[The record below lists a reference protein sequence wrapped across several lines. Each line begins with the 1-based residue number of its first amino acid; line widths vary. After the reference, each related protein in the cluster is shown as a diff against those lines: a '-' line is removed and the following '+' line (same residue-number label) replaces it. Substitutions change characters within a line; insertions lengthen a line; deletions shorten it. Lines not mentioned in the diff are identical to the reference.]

1 MNKTLKQKLMA
12 AFIALGLSAPA
23 AFVAYDLT
31 LPSEGFHQSVYLDP
45 VALPTVCVG
54 HMDKSLKLGQ
64 KFSVDECMKMFAE
77 DWKKHQAQL
86 NSVVK
91 VDYKSE
97 WQKEALTDF
106 TFNLG
111 ITAVKSSTLLRKLN
125 AKDHIGACR
134 ELTKWV
140 KGRVK
145 GQLVTLRGLVTRRNN
160 TMPFCMGELTYDK
173 QKAYEDF
180 KREYEYEVSKRQKE
194 SN

>member
-1 MNKTLKQKLMA
+1 VNKSIKQKLIV

-31 LPSEGFHQSVYLDP
+31 LPSEGLSQPVYLDP
-45 VALPTVCVG
+45 VGLPTVCVG
-54 HMDKSLKLGQ
+54 HMDRSLKLGQ

-77 DWKKHQAQL
+77 DWKKHQSQL
-86 NSVVK
+86 NNVVK

-111 ITAVKSSTLLRKLN
+111 ITAVKSSTLIRKLN
-125 AKDHIGACR
+125 TKDHVGACR

-145 GQLVTLRGLVTRRNN
+145 GQLVTLRGLAARRNN
-160 TMPFCMGELTYDK
+160 TMPFCMGELSYDK

>member
-1 MNKTLKQKLMA
+1 VNKTIKQKLIV

-23 AFVAYDLT
+23 AFVAYDLS

-45 VALPTVCVG
+45 VGLSTVCIG
-54 HMDKSLKLGQ
+54 RMDKSLKLGQ

-86 NSVVK
+86 NSVVHTP
-91 VDYKSE
+91 YASE

-111 ITAVKSSTLLRKLN
+111 IGNVKSSTLLRKLN
-125 AKDHIGACR
+125 AKDHVGACK

-145 GQLVTLRGLVTRRNN
+145 GKLVTLRGLVTRRNN
-160 TMPFCMGELTYDK
+160 TMPFCLGELSYDK

-180 KREYEYEVSKRQKE
+180 KREYDNEVYKRQKE
-194 SN
+194 GS

>member
-1 MNKTLKQKLMA
+1 VNKNIKQKLIA

-31 LPSEGFHQSVYLDP
+31 YPSEGLVQHVYLDP
-45 VALPTVCVG
+45 VSLPTVCIG
-54 HMDKSLKLGQ
+54 RMDKSLKLGQ

-86 NSVVK
+86 NSVVR
-91 VDYKSE
+91 VGYASE

-111 ITAVKSSTLLRKLN
+111 ITAVKSSTLIRKLN
-125 AKDHIGACR
+125 TKDHIGACR

-160 TMPFCMGELTYDK
+160 TMPFCMGELSYDK

-180 KREYEYEVSKRQKE
+180 KREYDNEVSKRQKE

>member
-1 MNKTLKQKLMA
+1 
-12 AFIALGLSAPA
+12 
-23 AFVAYDLT
+23 
-31 LPSEGFHQSVYLDP
+31 
-45 VALPTVCVG
+45 
-54 HMDKSLKLGQ
+54 MDKSLKLGQ

-111 ITAVKSSTLLRKLN
+111 IGNVKSSTLIRKLN

-160 TMPFCMGELTYDK
+160 TMPFCLGELSYDK

-180 KREYEYEVSKRQKE
+180 KREYDNEVYKRQKE
-194 SN
+194 GS

>member
-1 MNKTLKQKLMA
+1 MDKIKQKLIT

-31 LPSEGFHQSVYLDP
+31 YPSESLSQPVYLDP
-45 VALPTVCVG
+45 VGLPTVCIG

-77 DWKKHQAQL
+77 DWKKHQDQL
-86 NSVVK
+86 NKVVN
-91 VDYKSE
+91 VPYKSE

-111 ITAVKSSTLLRKLN
+111 IGNVKSSTLIRKLN
-125 AKDHIGACR
+125 AKDHTGACK
-134 ELTKWV
+134 ELAKWV

-145 GQLVTLRGLVTRRNN
+145 GKLITLRGLVTRRDK
-160 TMPFCMGELTYDK
+160 TLPYCMGELSYDK
-173 QKAYEDF
+173 QKAF
-180 KREYEYEVSKRQKE
+180 KEFGVEYENARKE
-194 SN
+194 LEAKASP

>member
-1 MNKTLKQKLMA
+1 MRNLRTKLIA

-23 AFVAYDLT
+23 AFVAYDLS
-31 LPSEGFHQSVYLDP
+31 LPSEGFHQSVYIDP
-45 VALPTVCVG
+45 AGLPTVCIG
-54 HMDKSLKLGQ
+54 RMDRSLKLGQ

-160 TMPFCMGELTYDK
+160 TMPYCMGELTYDK